1 MATPAAMCATHRLT
15 TSPCARV
22 TPRARARASSR
33 SRRTHVA
40 HVSGES
46 AGVGGVAARS
56 GADETPSTSGAVSDP
71 ARDFAVAPSPSKL
84 SRRASAGRAKHRRG
98 AISAEWGSGEFDG
111 GFDDAAETPATPPGG
126 SRDTP
131 RSLSTKRL
139 STVSTVRASTH
150 SADIYTNDTKDEK
163 KKKSHSAH
171 DTELVMVLERRGEGW
186 AEEVFPHVA
195 MRRRPVARSAAAAA
209 ARGTHAPD
217 SAQAYLEKTLRMSR
231 DEAASIVSAAAA
243 WRVTRGGRALV
254 DRKIMRA
261 VQANAAAAV
270 EALRELG
277 ASVEDVPDLLR
288 RMPQILAVVPTDE
301 WNRNLL
307 EYVVRARVPGGGRF
321 GPLKLKAR
329 LPAQKSMNQ
338 AEASI
343 ERRAAAEAR
352 KTRRI
357 ARNEHILE
365 MNARGSRDGPASV
378 TSRRA
383 RAGADP
389 LKPWVEDVRDKR
401 QCGRLTQE
409 QLYLLDIAGFDAT
422 VKEAAGGESNRT
434 WEMWFDELVEYKSV
448 VGSCEVPE
456 NRVDAGLGLW
466 VQRQRVKRAEGT
478 LSAKA
483 LARLLALGVSFE
495 GYEPKAAPREV
506 IRESPKSTRK
516 SAKEVETPQLS
527 ARSSA
532 VTKPSSTTVPSS
544 DSEPPIRSARASALD
559 RETLSMVAS
568 LKAFQK
574 ERGEFAEPPLGSEL
588 AVWLANVR
596 NRAASVGASDAERD
610 QKQSMSP
617 AERDALLALG
627 VELENFSPV
636 WLGELERFASLR
648 AHRVTLHDP
657 KAHAAFVR
665 RERAA
670 ANAGLCSRARLMR
683 LRHVGMS
690 GLSGA
695 LLLDDCEL
703 RGVDECLSAE
713 ALAQSGPYDGSD
725 GGSLAAK
732 TVAALPLRENALA
745 RETARA
751 AREEAQREASAGDR
765 PGERKPLASKPSA
778 RARARP
784 TPVDAPIAMKQREA
798 ARTRRHQKPA
808 GEGSERRVSSDAPF
822 APDASSDGEAREML
836 AEQMRAGKAV
846 YVD

>member
-1 MATPAAMCATHRLT
+1 M
-15 TSPCARV
+15 
-22 TPRARARASSR
+22 
-33 SRRTHVA
+33 
-40 HVSGES
+40 
-46 AGVGGVAARS
+46 
-56 GADETPSTSGAVSDP
+56 
-71 ARDFAVAPSPSKL
+71 
-84 SRRASAGRAKHRRG
+84 
-98 AISAEWGSGEFDG
+98 
-111 GFDDAAETPATPPGG
+111 
-126 SRDTP
+126 
-131 RSLSTKRL
+131 
-139 STVSTVRASTH
+139 
-150 SADIYTNDTKDEK
+150 
-163 KKKSHSAH
+163 
-171 DTELVMVLERRGEGW
+171 
-186 AEEVFPHVA
+186 
-195 MRRRPVARSAAAAA
+195 
-209 ARGTHAPD
+209 
-217 SAQAYLEKTLRMSR
+217 
-231 DEAASIVSAAAA
+231 
-243 WRVTRGGRALV
+243 

-365 MNARGSRDGPASV
+365 MNARGFSGSRDGQTSV

-478 LSAKA
+478 LSEKA

-495 GYEPKAAPREV
+495 GYECSADG
-506 IRESPKSTRK
+506 ESPNDRSAKTKSTRK
-516 SAKEVETPQLS
+516 SAKEVETHDGR
-527 ARSSA
+527 ARSNA
-532 VTKPSSTTVPSS
+532 VTKNPSSTTVPSS
-544 DSEPPIRSARASALD
+544 SALD

-596 NRAASVGASDAERD
+596 NRAATVGASDAERD

-665 RERAA
+665 RARAA

-690 GLSGA
+690 GVAGA

-745 RETARA
+745 RDAARA
-751 AREEAQREASAGDR
+751 AREEAKREASAGDR
-765 PGERKPLASKPSA
+765 PGELRVKPSA
-778 RARARP
+778 RARQ
-784 TPVDAPIAMKQREA
+784 TDAGAEA
-798 ARTRRHQKPA
+798 ARGGEDPEAPKPGGRGERKARLFGRAVRARCVAGPRGAGDARGADARGQGCLRR
-808 GEGSERRVSSDAPF
+808 
-822 APDASSDGEAREML
+822 L
-836 AEQMRAGKAV
+836 T
-846 YVD
+846 